1 MDLSVRRGGGPHI
14 PLSSGPHF
22 SGALNKGRILS
33 LFWSWVP
40 WEIFKVA
47 PSGPLART
55 WKGGGGGKAKS
66 ESCFLPISELVPGAP
81 ELETGLSQRR
91 LLSQRVDARLGI
103 APVSV
108 RNGDKGLE
116 KPSDLASEPVP
127 ALPPRGRLLSISLR
141 PATDPRPQPATLR
154 PALFQILTFCFFYL
168 ASNNNN
174 KQQQQQQQMWPL

>member
-55 WKGGGGGKAKS
+55 WRGGGRGKPNLRAVS
-66 ESCFLPISELVPGAP
+66 FLYPSWFP
-81 ELETGLSQRR
+81 EHLSWKR
-91 LLSQRVDARLGI
+91 A
-103 APVSV
+103 
-108 RNGDKGLE
+108 
-116 KPSDLASEPVP
+116 
-127 ALPPRGRLLSISLR
+127 
-141 PATDPRPQPATLR
+141 
-154 PALFQILTFCFFYL
+154 
-168 ASNNNN
+168 
-174 KQQQQQQQMWPL
+174 